1 MPKFFRTLLLV
12 LCALTAMSVE
22 LHALNASA
30 SGLPTHEVVVY
41 APFSDGQVLQMA
53 AVSAPSFNNVNS
65 MLNRKVS
72 SRGNYN
78 RNTRNTSSGS
88 YGGSVISKQTR
99 TVRTVGATTNSRGG
113 SYSGSTTT
121 RRGATYSAT
130 GGAADRLGVANVVRT
145 TTSMRGQ
152 AEDNTT
158 TNSTPNNGLGTGEN
172 DLIPGQL
179 PDVVPETPIGDAIL
193 PLLLMLSFYAA
204 YCFIRRKKRDNNNET
219 ATSIAAK

>member
-1 MPKFFRTLLLV
+1 MPTYFRTFLLV
-12 LCALTAMSVE
+12 LCALVAMSVE
-22 LHALNASA
+22 MQALNASA

-53 AVSAPSFNNVNS
+53 AVSAPSFTNANS
-65 MLNRKVS
+65 LLNRKVS

-88 YGGSVISKQTR
+88 YGGSVISKRTH

-113 SYSGSTTT
+113 SYSGSTTA

-145 TTSMRGQ
+145 TTIMREQ
-152 AEDNTT
+152 SEDNTT
-158 TNSTPNNGLGTGEN
+158 TNSTPNNGLGIDFEN
-172 DLIPGQL
+172 DMRPGEL
-179 PDVVPETPIGDAIL
+179 TPIGDAIL

-204 YCFIRRKKRDNNNET
+204 YCFIRRKKRDNNNEA
-219 ATSIAAK
+219 ATPIAAK

>member
-1 MPKFFRTLLLV
+1 MPTYFRTFLLV
-12 LCALTAMSVE
+12 LCAFVAMSVE
-22 LHALNASA
+22 MQALNASA
-30 SGLPTHEVVVY
+30 SGLPTREVVVY

-53 AVSAPSFNNVNS
+53 AVSAPSFTNANS
-65 MLNRKVS
+65 LLNRKVS

-88 YGGSVISKQTR
+88 YGGSVISKRTH

-113 SYSGSTTT
+113 SYSGSTTA

-145 TTSMRGQ
+145 TTIMREQ
-152 AEDNTT
+152 SEDNTT
-158 TNSTPNNGLGTGEN
+158 TNSTPNNGLGIGEN
-172 DLIPGQL
+172 DLRPGEL
-179 PDVVPETPIGDAIL
+179 TPIGDAIL

-204 YCFIRRKKRDNNNET
+204 YCFIRGKKLGNNNEA
-219 ATSIAAK
+219 ATPIAAK

>member
-1 MPKFFRTLLLV
+1 MSRFFRILLLL
-12 LCALTAMSVE
+12 LCAFSAMSVE
-22 LHALNASA
+22 MQALNASA
-30 SGLPTHEVVVY
+30 SGLPTREAVVY
-41 APFSDGQVLQMA
+41 APFSDGHVLQMA
-53 AVSAPSFNNVNS
+53 AVSAPSFTNANS
-65 MLNRKVS
+65 LLNRKVS

-88 YGGSVISKQTR
+88 YGGSVISKRTH

-113 SYSGSTTT
+113 SYSGSTTA

-145 TTSMRGQ
+145 TTIMREQ

-158 TNSTPNNGLGTGEN
+158 TNSTPSNGLGIDFEN
-172 DLIPGQL
+172 DKRPGEL
-179 PDVVPETPIGDAIL
+179 APIGDAIL

-204 YCFIRRKKRDNNNET
+204 YCFIRRKKRDNNNEAVT
-219 ATSIAAK
+219 PIAAK

>member
-1 MPKFFRTLLLV
+1 MPTYFRTFLLV
-12 LCALTAMSVE
+12 LCAFVAMSVE
-22 LHALNASA
+22 MQALNASA
-30 SGLPTHEVVVY
+30 SGLPTREAVVY

-53 AVSAPSFNNVNS
+53 AVSAPSFTNANS
-65 MLNRKVS
+65 LLNRKVS

-88 YGGSVISKQTR
+88 YGGSVISKRTH
-99 TVRTVGATTNSRGG
+99 TVRSVGASTNSRGG
-113 SYSGSTTT
+113 SYNGSTTA

-145 TTSMRGQ
+145 TTIMREQ
-152 AEDNTT
+152 SEDNTT
-158 TNSTPNNGLGTGEN
+158 TNSTPNNGLGIDFEN
-172 DLIPGQL
+172 DMRPGEL
-179 PDVVPETPIGDAIL
+179 TPIGDAIL

-204 YCFIRRKKRDNNNET
+204 YCFIRRKKRDNNNEV

>member
-1 MPKFFRTLLLV
+1 MPTYFRTFLLV
-12 LCALTAMSVE
+12 LCALVAMSVE
-22 LHALNASA
+22 MQALNASA
-30 SGLPTHEVVVY
+30 SGLPTREVVVY

-53 AVSAPSFNNVNS
+53 AVSAPSFTNANS
-65 MLNRKVS
+65 LLNRKVS

-88 YGGSVISKQTR
+88 YGGSVISKRTH
-99 TVRTVGATTNSRGG
+99 TVRTVGATANSRGG
-113 SYSGSTTT
+113 SYSGSTTA

-145 TTSMRGQ
+145 TTIMREQ

-158 TNSTPNNGLGTGEN
+158 TNSTPNNGLGIDFEN
-172 DLIPGQL
+172 DMRPGEL
-179 PDVVPETPIGDAIL
+179 TPIGDAIL

-204 YCFIRRKKRDNNNET
+204 FCFIRRKKRDNNNEV

>member
-1 MPKFFRTLLLV
+1 MPTYFRTFLLV
-12 LCALTAMSVE
+12 LCAFVAMSVE
-22 LHALNASA
+22 MQALNASA
-30 SGLPTHEVVVY
+30 SGLPTREAVVY

-53 AVSAPSFNNVNS
+53 AVSAPSFTNVNS
-65 MLNRKVS
+65 LLNRKVS

-88 YGGSVISKQTR
+88 YGGSVISKRTH
-99 TVRTVGATTNSRGG
+99 TVRSVGATANSRGG
-113 SYSGSTTT
+113 SYSGSTTA

-145 TTSMRGQ
+145 TTAMRGQ
-152 AEDNTT
+152 SEDNTT
-158 TNSTPNNGLGTGEN
+158 TNSTPNNGLGIGEN
-172 DLIPGQL
+172 DKRPGEL
-179 PDVVPETPIGDAIL
+179 VPGAPIGDAIL

-204 YCFIRRKKRDNNNET
+204 YCFIRRKKRDNNNEV

>member
-1 MPKFFRTLLLV
+1 MPTYFRTFLLV

-22 LHALNASA
+22 MHALNASA

-41 APFSDGQVLQMA
+41 APFSDGHVLQMA

-78 RNTRNTSSGS
+78 RNTSSCS
-88 YGGSVISKQTR
+88 YGGSAISKRTH

-158 TNSTPNNGLGTGEN
+158 TNSTPSNGLGIDFEN
-172 DLIPGQL
+172 DKRPGEL
-179 PDVVPETPIGDAIL
+179 APIGDAIL

-204 YCFIRRKKRDNNNET
+204 YCFIRRKKRDNNKQLLPLLQQNK
-219 ATSIAAK
+219 SPYIK

>member
-1 MPKFFRTLLLV
+1 MPTYFRTFLLV
-12 LCALTAMSVE
+12 LCALVAMSVE
-22 LHALNASA
+22 MQALNASA
-30 SGLPTHEVVVY
+30 SGLPTREVVVY
-41 APFSDGQVLQMA
+41 APFSDGHVLQMA

-88 YGGSVISKQTR
+88 YGGSVISKRTH
-99 TVRTVGATTNSRGG
+99 TVRTVGATANSRGG
-113 SYSGSTTT
+113 SYSGSTTA

-145 TTSMRGQ
+145 TTIMREQ
-152 AEDNTT
+152 SEDNTN
-158 TNSTPNNGLGTGEN
+158 TNSTPSNGLGIDFEN
-172 DLIPGQL
+172 DMRPGEL
-179 PDVVPETPIGDAIL
+179 TPIGDAIL

-204 YCFIRRKKRDNNNET
+204 YCFIRRKKRDKNNEV

>member
-1 MPKFFRTLLLV
+1 MPTYFRTFLLV
-12 LCALTAMSVE
+12 LCALVAMSVE
-22 LHALNASA
+22 MQALNASA
-30 SGLPTHEVVVY
+30 SGLPTREAVVY

-53 AVSAPSFNNVNS
+53 AVSAPSFTNVNS
-65 MLNRKVS
+65 LLNRKVS

-88 YGGSVISKQTR
+88 YGGSVISKRTH
-99 TVRTVGATTNSRGG
+99 TVRSVGASANSRGG
-113 SYSGSTTT
+113 SYNGSTTA

-145 TTSMRGQ
+145 TTIMREQ
-152 AEDNTT
+152 SEDNTN
-158 TNSTPNNGLGTGEN
+158 TNSTPSNGLGIDFEN
-172 DLIPGQL
+172 DMRPGEL
-179 PDVVPETPIGDAIL
+179 TPIGDAIL

-204 YCFIRRKKRDNNNET
+204 YCFIRRKKRDNNNEV

>member
-1 MPKFFRTLLLV
+1 MPTYFRTFLLV
-12 LCALTAMSVE
+12 LCAFVAMSVE
-22 LHALNASA
+22 MQALNASA
-30 SGLPTHEVVVY
+30 SGLPTREAVVY

-53 AVSAPSFNNVNS
+53 AVSAPSFTNVNS
-65 MLNRKVS
+65 LLNRKVS

-88 YGGSVISKQTR
+88 YGGSVISKRTH
-99 TVRTVGATTNSRGG
+99 TVRTVGATANSRGG
-113 SYSGSTTT
+113 SYNGSTTA

-145 TTSMRGQ
+145 TTAMRGQ
-152 AEDNTT
+152 SEDNTT
-158 TNSTPNNGLGTGEN
+158 TNSTPNNGLGIGEN
-172 DLIPGQL
+172 DKRPGEL
-179 PDVVPETPIGDAIL
+179 VPDTPIGDAIL

-204 YCFIRRKKRDNNNET
+204 YCFIRRKKRDNNNEV

>member
-1 MPKFFRTLLLV
+1 MPTYFRTFLLV
-12 LCALTAMSVE
+12 LCAFVAMSVE
-22 LHALNASA
+22 MQALNASA

-53 AVSAPSFNNVNS
+53 AVSAPSFTNANS
-65 MLNRKVS
+65 LLNRKVS

-88 YGGSVISKQTR
+88 YGGSVISKRTH
-99 TVRTVGATTNSRGG
+99 TVRTVGATANSRGG
-113 SYSGSTTT
+113 SYSGSTTA
-121 RRGATYSAT
+121 RRGATYSAM

-145 TTSMRGQ
+145 TTIMREQ

-158 TNSTPNNGLGTGEN
+158 TNSTPNNGLGIGEN
-172 DLIPGQL
+172 DLRPGEL
-179 PDVVPETPIGDAIL
+179 VPGTPIGDAIL

-204 YCFIRRKKRDNNNET
+204 YCFIRRKKRDNNNEA

>member
-1 MPKFFRTLLLV
+1 MPTYFRTFLLV
-12 LCALTAMSVE
+12 LCAFVAMSVE
-22 LHALNASA
+22 MQALNASA
-30 SGLPTHEVVVY
+30 SGLPTREAVVY

-53 AVSAPSFNNVNS
+53 AVSAPSFTNANS
-65 MLNRKVS
+65 LLNRKVS

-88 YGGSVISKQTR
+88 YGGTVISKRTH
-99 TVRTVGATTNSRGG
+99 TVRSVGASTNSRGG
-113 SYSGSTTT
+113 SYSSMTA

-145 TTSMRGQ
+145 TTIMREQ

-158 TNSTPNNGLGTGEN
+158 TNSTPSNGLGIDFEN
-172 DLIPGQL
+172 DKRPGEL
-179 PDVVPETPIGDAIL
+179 APIGDAIL

-204 YCFIRRKKRDNNNET
+204 FCFIRRKKRDNNNEV

>member
-1 MPKFFRTLLLV
+1 MPTYFRTFLLV
-12 LCALTAMSVE
+12 LCALVAMSVE
-22 LHALNASA
+22 MQALNASA
-30 SGLPTHEVVVY
+30 SGLPTREAVVY

-53 AVSAPSFNNVNS
+53 AVSAPSFTNVNS
-65 MLNRKVS
+65 ILNRKVS

-88 YGGSVISKQTR
+88 YGGSVISKRTH
-99 TVRTVGATTNSRGG
+99 TVRTVGATANSRGG
-113 SYSGSTTT
+113 SYSGSTTA

-145 TTSMRGQ
+145 TTIMREQ

-158 TNSTPNNGLGTGEN
+158 TNSTPNNGLGIGAN
-172 DLIPGQL
+172 DLRPGEL
-179 PDVVPETPIGDAIL
+179 TPIGDAIL

-204 YCFIRRKKRDNNNET
+204 YCFIRRKKRDNNNEV
-219 ATSIAAK
+219 ATPIAAK

>member
-1 MPKFFRTLLLV
+1 MPTYFRTFLLV
-12 LCALTAMSVE
+12 LCAFVAMSVE
-22 LHALNASA
+22 MQALNASA
-30 SGLPTHEVVVY
+30 SGLPTREVVVY

-53 AVSAPSFNNVNS
+53 AVSAPSFTNANS
-65 MLNRKVS
+65 LLNRKVS

-88 YGGSVISKQTR
+88 FGGSVISKRTH
-99 TVRTVGATTNSRGG
+99 TVRSVGATTNSRGG
-113 SYSGSTTT
+113 SYNGSTTA

-145 TTSMRGQ
+145 TTIMREQ
-152 AEDNTT
+152 SEDNST
-158 TNSTPNNGLGTGEN
+158 TNSTPNNGLGIGEN
-172 DLIPGQL
+172 DLRPGEL
-179 PDVVPETPIGDAIL
+179 TPIGDAIL

-204 YCFIRRKKRDNNNET
+204 FCFIRRKKRDNNNEV

>member
-1 MPKFFRTLLLV
+1 M
-12 LCALTAMSVE
+12 LCAFVAMSVE
-22 LHALNASA
+22 MQALNASA
-30 SGLPTHEVVVY
+30 SGLPTREAVVY

-88 YGGSVISKQTR
+88 YGGSAISKRTH
-99 TVRTVGATTNSRGG
+99 TVRTVGATANSRGG
-113 SYSGSTTT
+113 SYSGSTTA

-145 TTSMRGQ
+145 TTIMREQ
-152 AEDNTT
+152 SEDNTT
-158 TNSTPNNGLGTGEN
+158 TNSTPNNGLGIDFEN
-172 DLIPGQL
+172 DMRPGEL
-179 PDVVPETPIGDAIL
+179 TPIGDAIL

-204 YCFIRRKKRDNNNET
+204 YCFIRRKKRDNNNEA
-219 ATSIAAK
+219 ATPIAAK

>member
-1 MPKFFRTLLLV
+1 MPTYFRTFLLV
-12 LCALTAMSVE
+12 LCALVAMSVE
-22 LHALNASA
+22 MQALNASA

-53 AVSAPSFNNVNS
+53 AVSAPSFTNANS
-65 MLNRKVS
+65 LLNRKVS

-88 YGGSVISKQTR
+88 YGGSVISKRTH
-99 TVRTVGATTNSRGG
+99 TVRTVGATANSRGG
-113 SYSGSTTT
+113 SYSGSTTA

-145 TTSMRGQ
+145 TTIMREQ
-152 AEDNTT
+152 SEDNTT
-158 TNSTPNNGLGTGEN
+158 TNSTPNNGLGVGEN
-172 DLIPGQL
+172 DLRPGEL
-179 PDVVPETPIGDAIL
+179 TPIGDAIL

-204 YCFIRRKKRDNNNET
+204 YCFIRRKKRDNNNEA
-219 ATSIAAK
+219 ATPIAAK

>member
-22 LHALNASA
+22 MHALNASA

-41 APFSDGQVLQMA
+41 APFSDGHVLQMA
-53 AVSAPSFNNVNS
+53 AVSAPSFHNVNS

-78 RNTRNTSSGS
+78 RNTRNTSSSS

-158 TNSTPNNGLGTGEN
+158 TNSTPNNGLGIGEN
-172 DLIPGQL
+172 DLRPGEL
-179 PDVVPETPIGDAIL
+179 PVVVPETPIGDAIL

-204 YCFIRRKKRDNNNET
+204 YCFIRRKKRDNNNEA
-219 ATSIAAK
+219 ATPIAAK

>member
-1 MPKFFRTLLLV
+1 MPTYFRTFLLV

-22 LHALNASA
+22 MHALNASA

-53 AVSAPSFNNVNS
+53 AVSAPSFTNANS
-65 MLNRKVS
+65 LLNRKVS

-78 RNTRNTSSGS
+78 RNTRNTSSSS
-88 YGGSVISKQTR
+88 YGGSVISKRTH

-113 SYSGSTTT
+113 SYSGSTTA

-145 TTSMRGQ
+145 TTIMREQ

-158 TNSTPNNGLGTGEN
+158 TNSTPNNGLGIGEN
-172 DLIPGQL
+172 DLRPGEL
-179 PDVVPETPIGDAIL
+179 TPIGDAIL

-219 ATSIAAK
+219 ATPIAAK

>member
-1 MPKFFRTLLLV
+1 MPTYFRTFLLV
-12 LCALTAMSVE
+12 LCAFVAMSVE
-22 LHALNASA
+22 MQALNASA
-30 SGLPTHEVVVY
+30 AGLPTREAVVY

-88 YGGSVISKQTR
+88 YGGSAISKRTH
-99 TVRTVGATTNSRGG
+99 TVRTVGATANSRGG

-145 TTSMRGQ
+145 TTAMRGQ
-152 AEDNTT
+152 SEDNTT
-158 TNSTPNNGLGTGEN
+158 TNSTPNNGLGIGEN
-172 DLIPGQL
+172 DKRPGEL
-179 PDVVPETPIGDAIL
+179 VPDTPIGDAIL

-204 YCFIRRKKRDNNNET
+204 YCFIRRKKRDNNNEAATPIT
-219 ATSIAAK
+219 AK

>member
-1 MPKFFRTLLLV
+1 MSRFFRILLLL
-12 LCALTAMSVE
+12 LCAFSAMSVE
-22 LHALNASA
+22 MQALNASA
-30 SGLPTHEVVVY
+30 SGLPTREAVVY

-53 AVSAPSFNNVNS
+53 AVSAPSFTNANS
-65 MLNRKVS
+65 LLNRKVS

-88 YGGSVISKQTR
+88 YGGSVISKRTH
-99 TVRTVGATTNSRGG
+99 TVRTVGATANSRGG
-113 SYSGSTTT
+113 SYSGSTTA

-145 TTSMRGQ
+145 TTIMREQ

-158 TNSTPNNGLGTGEN
+158 TNSTPNNGLGIDFEN
-172 DLIPGQL
+172 DKRPGEL
-179 PDVVPETPIGDAIL
+179 APIGDAIL

-204 YCFIRRKKRDNNNET
+204 FCFIRRKKRDNNNEA
-219 ATSIAAK
+219 ATPIAAK

>member
-1 MPKFFRTLLLV
+1 MSRFFRILLLL
-12 LCALTAMSVE
+12 LCAFSAMSVE
-22 LHALNASA
+22 MQALNASA
-30 SGLPTHEVVVY
+30 SGLPTREVVVY

-53 AVSAPSFNNVNS
+53 AVSAPSFTNANS
-65 MLNRKVS
+65 LLNRKVS

-88 YGGSVISKQTR
+88 YGGSVISKRTH
-99 TVRTVGATTNSRGG
+99 TVRTVGATANSRGG
-113 SYSGSTTT
+113 SYSGSTTA

-145 TTSMRGQ
+145 TTIMREQ

-158 TNSTPNNGLGTGEN
+158 TNSTPNNGLGIDFEN
-172 DLIPGQL
+172 DKRPGEL
-179 PDVVPETPIGDAIL
+179 TPIGDAIL

-204 YCFIRRKKRDNNNET
+204 YCFIRRKSLARSHDSA
-219 ATSIAAK
+219 ATVAE

>member
-1 MPKFFRTLLLV
+1 MPTYFRTFLLV
-12 LCALTAMSVE
+12 LCALVAMSVE
-22 LHALNASA
+22 MQALNASA
-30 SGLPTHEVVVY
+30 SGLPTREVVVY
-41 APFSDGQVLQMA
+41 APFSDGHVLQMA
-53 AVSAPSFNNVNS
+53 AVSAPSFTNANS
-65 MLNRKVS
+65 LLNRKVS

-88 YGGSVISKQTR
+88 YGGSAISKRTH
-99 TVRTVGATTNSRGG
+99 TVRSVGATANSRGG

-158 TNSTPNNGLGTGEN
+158 TNSTPNNGLGIDFEN
-172 DLIPGQL
+172 DMRPGEL
-179 PDVVPETPIGDAIL
+179 TPIGDAIL

-204 YCFIRRKKRDNNNET
+204 YCFIRRKKLGNNNEA
-219 ATSIAAK
+219 ATPIAAK